1 MIQMLSPDPIIHAAV
16 SGGRN
21 VPDAKPSENRTEIEN
36 PIAKALSRV
45 VERNA
50 ARPEDVYRLAVI
62 VEGLLDSMDDPQA
75 MQTIRQELRALIN
88 DLSQTIPGT

>member
-1 MIQMLSPDPIIHAAV
+1 MPEDKSP
-16 SGGRN
+16 
-21 VPDAKPSENRTEIEN
+21 ENRTEIEN

-62 VEGLLDSMDDPQA
+62 VEGLMDSLDDPEA
-75 MQTIRQELRALIN
+75 VRTIRQELRVLIN
-88 DLSQTIPGT
+88 DLSQSIPGS

>member
-1 MIQMLSPDPIIHAAV
+1 MICILSPYPIIHAAA

-21 VPDAKPSENRTEIEN
+21 VPDAKSSENRTEIEN
-36 PIAKALSRV
+36 PISKALSRV

-62 VEGLLDSMDDPQA
+62 VEGLMDSMDDPEA
-75 MQTIRQELRALIN
+75 MQTIRHELRALIN
-88 DLSQTIPGT
+88 DLSQSIPGT